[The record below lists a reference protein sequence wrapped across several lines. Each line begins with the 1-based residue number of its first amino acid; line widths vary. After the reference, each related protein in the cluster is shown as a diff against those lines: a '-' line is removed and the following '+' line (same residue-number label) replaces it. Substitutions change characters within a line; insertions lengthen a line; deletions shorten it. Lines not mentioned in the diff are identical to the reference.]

1 MEERTA
7 LHTAARRYCQE
18 RIERGDT
25 WYQRVKDLKD
35 LPPEGQHDIDLRNV
49 HVYILPEIERTVGTD
64 FAATD
69 SLRAFLIACAQSAP
83 IPAPIAGSTPEQDR
97 MISDERDRFC
107 AYLASLSLQ
116 DLQHVEPLPYRR
128 ILQDREAERLWQR
141 LGRRWGVPRY
151 GFWYPL
157 ESVVVPDNT
166 VAFNDAWFVRYVPP
180 MLLRQILARRGIK
193 RIWQLSTEGR
203 QYEMDLALLFPV
215 YRHRQTEAYW
225 TSDKMDWVL
234 YQSHEYSL
242 TVAGAKL
249 LHAIKKAWP
258 EWDKHL
264 YTGWDYVRPAVDI

>member
-1 MEERTA
+1 MDERTA
-7 LHTAARRYCQE
+7 LHTVARRYCQE
-18 RIERGDT
+18 RIERGDA
-25 WYQRVKDLKD
+25 WYRGVKDLKD
-35 LPPEGQHDIDLRNV
+35 LPPEGRHDIDLRNV
-49 HVYILPEIERTVGTD
+49 HVYILPDIERTVGTD
-64 FAATD
+64 FASTD

-83 IPAPIAGSTPEQDR
+83 IPTPTAGSTPEQDR
-97 MISDERDRFC
+97 MISGERDRFC
-107 AYLASLSLQ
+107 AYLASLSPQ

-141 LGRRWGVPRY
+141 LGRRWGVPRR

-157 ESVVVPDNT
+157 EDVVVPNNT
-166 VAFNDAWFVRYVPP
+166 VAFNDEWLVKYVPP

-203 QYEMDLALLFPV
+203 QYEMDLALLFPL
-215 YRHRQTEAYW
+215 YRQTEAYW

-249 LHAIKKAWP
+249 LQAVKKAWP